1 MRERLENGVMK
12 MKKNDELNLSISGQ
26 GHTGEGIGK
35 VDGYPLFVEFA
46 LPGEEIKARVLKTN
60 KSYGFAKLLEV
71 EKASSHRVEPPCP
84 YYYRCGG
91 CHLMHSDYEG
101 QLIFKKNRVR
111 DSLERIGRIT
121 HVDVE
126 DTVGMRTPFR
136 YRNKVQIPLGR
147 VDGKFVAGFYA
158 QRSHRIV
165 DIRSCIVQH
174 EEADEVLEVLR
185 QWAETYDVSTYHQD
199 LSVNPQGILR
209 HLMVRKGFRTGD
221 LMVVLVVT
229 KKEVPYL
236 EELLRKLKVL
246 SGFQSLILNI
256 NDAETNVVLGR
267 ENHVIYGKEFIE
279 DYIGS
284 FKFKISPHS
293 FFQVNPKQT
302 EVMYGKA
309 LEYADLTGNETV
321 FDCYCGAG
329 TISLF
334 LSQKAKKVYGIEIVP
349 HAVEDAKVNASIN
362 GVDNVEFFLGKSEE
376 VIVDLMERGISADV
390 VVVDPPRKGCDRSLL
405 ESIAKIRPEKIV
417 YVSCDPGSLGRDLG
431 ILETLGFRTEKVTPI
446 DNFPQSY
453 HVETVVLM
461 SRVDK

>member
-1 MRERLENGVMK
+1 
-12 MKKNDELNLSISGQ
+12 MKKNDEIKLAISGQ

-35 VDGYPLFVEFA
+35 VEGYPLFVEFA
-46 LPGEEIKARVLKTN
+46 LPGEEIHAKVLKTN
-60 KSYGFAKLLEV
+60 KSYGFAKMVEV

-101 QLIFKKNRVR
+101 QLDFKKTRVK
-111 DSLERIGRIT
+111 DSLERIGKIS
-121 HVDVE
+121 HVAVE
-126 DTVGMRTPFR
+126 DTLGMDTPFR

-158 QRSHRIV
+158 KRSHRIV
-165 DIRSCIVQH
+165 DIEACIVQH
-174 EEADEVLEVLR
+174 QEADEVLSVLR
-185 QWAETYDVSTYHQD
+185 TWAEAYDISTYHQD
-199 LSVNPQGILR
+199 LGVNPQGILR
-209 HLMVRKGFRTGD
+209 HLMVRKGFSTGD

-229 KKEVPYL
+229 SKDVPHL
-236 EELLRKLKVL
+236 DALLTKLKEL
-246 SGFQSLILNI
+246 PGFQSLILNV
-256 NDAETNVVLGR
+256 NREDTNVVLGR
-267 ENHVIYGKEFIE
+267 QNHLVYGKEFIE
-279 DYIGS
+279 DYIGP
-284 FKFKISPHS
+284 FRFKISPHS

-309 LEYADLTGNETV
+309 LEYANLSGSETV

-349 HAVEDAKVNASIN
+349 EAVADAKVNAKIN
-362 GVDNVEFFLGKSEE
+362 GVENIEFLLGKSEE
-376 VIVDLMERGISADV
+376 VIVDLMERGIHADV
-390 VVVDPPRKGCDRSLL
+390 VVVDPPRKGCDGFLL
-405 ESIAKIRPEKIV
+405 ESIAKIHPEKIV

-431 ILETLGFRTEKVTPI
+431 ILETLGYRTEKVTPI

-453 HVETVVLM
+453 HVESVVLL
-461 SRVDK
+461 SKVQK